1 MEDLSKTPTTLSLQ
15 EWKEAAEQ
23 LYAGNYPGVDKKV
36 KFGEAKQYLGIPNFD
51 GDLRTPTSA
60 GKGKVNLKKAATRAA
75 AKARQ
80 ATKRTG
86 SIQKQTVGEDVYGK
100 GVVTPKGSG
109 LEEHHK
115 RVVSVYEPFF
125 EGLNEKETKE
135 LAQWFVD
142 EKFPLGNVKENLEAL
157 TKPEHGQIHNWMK
170 QNFIQSETNKPLMS
184 FKGMSLNERF
194 PAVVMYLENVQP
206 AVDEQLQAIISKRPN
221 NPLAQTAVTSS
232 IFQKAQ
238 KLAPTA
244 ARVGAIAGAAAPI
257 LDVGGAIAS
266 TSESITSQDVPTKVA
281 SGIEAAGG
289 YLGAASAFAPV
300 LAPAAV
306 GVSAVGA
313 LAKRRSDQLKQTANI
328 SRLYGAALAET
339 PQIIPTQPEKELTEY
354 QQRRKARTGRY

>member
-80 ATKRTG
+80 ATKRTE

-170 QNFIQSETNKPLMS
+170 QNFIQSETGKPLMS
-184 FKGMSLNERF
+184 LKGMSLNERF

-206 AVDEQLQAIISKRPN
+206 AVDEQLQAIISKRPT

-238 KLAPTA
+238 QVTSDLKSLRRTATA
-244 ARVGAIAGAAAPI
+244 AAVGGAALPAFLGTAASASELATRKAIQAQTNSPIDKLQTGIAGASLAADTASYVPI
-257 LDVGGAIAS
+257 LSVPAGIAS
-266 TSESITSQDVPTKVA
+266 AGLDVINT
-281 SGIEAAGG
+281 GIDVSRNLINEARKNQ
-289 YLGAASAFAPV
+289 V
-300 LAPAAV
+300 L
-306 GVSAVGA
+306 
-313 LAKRRSDQLKQTANI
+313 QNI
-328 SRLYGAALAET
+328 YNTLR
-339 PQIIPTQPEKELTEY
+339 
-354 QQRRKARTGRY
+354 